1 MIRVIATVELAEGRR
16 DEFLDAL
23 RQLVP
28 KVLAEEG
35 CVEYGPWVDVPT
47 NVTAQPAVRQN
58 AVTVVEKWES
68 IQALEVHLL
77 APHMMEFRRTTE
89 PIRARVALQ
98 ILEPA

>member
-1 MIRVIATVELAEGRR
+1 MIRVIATIELADGRR
-16 DEFLDAL
+16 DDFLDAL

-47 NVTAQPAVRQN
+47 NVPAQPHLRHNV
-58 AVTVVEKWES
+58 VTVVEKWES

-77 APHMMEFRRTTE
+77 APHMIEFRRTTE
-89 PIRARVALQ
+89 PIRAGVTLQ